1 MSTLTVPV
9 VYGPYSNPDATDTDD
24 TGAGSPVIETTLTA
38 SLETVNIGGV
48 NVHAE
53 VFNGGIPGPTFK
65 LNVGDSVV
73 VRLVNMLPYPMGIHW
88 HGVELENYSDGT
100 EITQNAAVPAPA
112 QALGNG
118 VVAGGTFL
126 YKFKVPRAGLF
137 WYHPHHHNSINR
149 VHRGLYGIIIVTD
162 PLEAGLVGSVL
173 PAAADTVQLVLS
185 DITVCKAPP
194 NLTRTFVDPATIAVA
209 DRPEWLSSN
218 TAQRGPTPAQLCE
231 LPSAKDDDG
240 NAALAAY
247 VAGDVASIVGQGP
260 PLVEGQTVLTN
271 GMDVGERKGTPAAP
285 QPLVGGFTKD
295 VRRGQGLRL
304 QMVNCAHLR
313 YFRLH
318 LSREDGQ
325 QENLRRIGGEGGLLD
340 SAILEGGNIGTIN
353 TMYSSGEI
361 LLPSATRADVVAVI
375 PAGVPVGSV
384 LTLWTRDYQRTG
396 DGGNNLNNM
405 WARLPTVPVMHLR
418 VTADPAEGYALN
430 AGDPLRAP
438 AGMPAVEV
446 LGAGNNLLPVPAGK
460 DGSAI
465 EDIQFQT
472 NGSPSFDGVTEAV
485 EPDLPLFMDS
495 TPYTNS
501 PHIQTSRYAEN
512 GQLLELTVTNASSGH
527 AHHPFH
533 LHGFSFQVVSIKPTG
548 AVGAGTPW
556 PFNEFRDTID
566 LLPDHTLTIRVRLDD
581 RSLADG
587 ATLGGAFGRW
597 LFHCHIFFHHMRGMA
612 SELVVTSATGREKP
626 NVNVGGSWAYA
637 PIGGT
642 ATRKGT
648 FFHRDGLQMTLAA
661 TKGSVIPAVPSPG
674 GNWSWSYTSA
684 PGDPASNEYV
694 YITAQ
699 DTDLRQDQAVFRL
712 QIGGADT
719 ASDQG
724 DPHIRTMG
732 GTRYDFQAAGE
743 FTLLR
748 DMEGM
753 EIQVRQTPVETPPPV
768 KDDYTGLT
776 VCVSLNTAVAA
787 RVGSHRISYQPFR
800 ERRLQFFLDGKP
812 AELPSKGLDLGGH
825 RVTVFAAG
833 GETGIRIDYEYGPV
847 VTITPNFWT
856 SYGLPYIDVDVS
868 NTNAGEGLMGRIPK
882 GNWLP
887 ALQNGVTL
895 GPKPASP
902 QERYVQLYRTFADS
916 WRVTDQTTMFLYT
929 PGKSTAT
936 FTDRNWPSQQ
946 PPCTP
951 GIEFPVP
958 VNPIRENIPI
968 AKAERICKGVTD
980 KDLHDNCV
988 FDVATTGD
996 ETWAKGYLI
1005 AQDLRHRNTAVQIIG
1020 DKPRTRPAES
1030 LVVTAT
1036 VLPRTPR
1043 RAILTGSVTFLI
1055 DDVAAEKP
1063 IDLDKQG
1070 RASLKTTSLRPG
1082 VHRIRAVYTPSR
1094 ENDAYNS
1101 SSSPTLLHQVD
1112 GKRAADP
1119 GGAPYEFRGLFY
1131 EACDCFTV
1139 CPCWLG
1145 NSPDEGECAGVF
1157 AWDIEAGS
1165 IDGVD
1170 VAGLRA
1176 VSVSHHAG
1184 LREDARQR
1192 VMIFVDDRAS
1202 RQQADALA
1210 AAFSGRLGGPLQ
1222 ELGNLL
1228 GELLGVE
1235 RAQIELR
1242 REGRLT
1248 TLTVGR
1254 RIRVEGTAREG
1265 PSGGLIA
1272 LNDGKLSNVLG
1283 SPAAVGESGRF
1294 QIGLGAH
1301 GMEMDVRGR
1310 STMSGRFSYVHVPTA
1325 DSPAPRGRVPTP
1337 DSRPPG
1343 GHG

>member
-24 TGAGSPVIETTLTA
+24 TGVGSPVIETTLTA
-38 SLETVNIGGV
+38 TLETVNIGGV
-48 NVHAE
+48 SVQAE

-65 LNVGDSVV
+65 LNVNDSVV

-100 EITQNAAVPAPA
+100 EITQNSVAPSPA
-112 QALGNG
+112 QVLGNG
-118 VVAGGTFL
+118 AVAGGTFL
-126 YKFKVPRAGLF
+126 YKFKAPRAGLF
-137 WYHPHHHNSINR
+137 WYHPHSHNSINR
-149 VHRGLYGIIIVTD
+149 VHHGLYGMIVVKD
-162 PLEAGLVGSVL
+162 PAENTLLGGVL

-185 DITVCKAPP
+185 DITVCKAPGL
-194 NLTRTFVDPATIAVA
+194 NLNRTFVDPGTIMPVA

-218 TAQRGPTPAQLCE
+218 TAQRGPTPIALCDIS
-231 LPSAKDDDG
+231 PPTAGGDAKKEDG
-240 NAALAAY
+240 TAATVAY
-247 VAGDVASIVGQGP
+247 AVGDVPSLVGQGP
-260 PLVEGQTVLTN
+260 PMVEGQTVLTN
-271 GMDVGERKGTPAAP
+271 GMDVGGRKGTPGAP
-285 QPLVGGFTKD
+285 RPLVGGFTKD
-295 VRRGQGLRL
+295 VRRGQGIRL

-318 LSREDGQ
+318 LAREDGQ
-325 QENLRRIGGEGGLLD
+325 KENLLRIGGEGGLLD
-340 SAILEGGNIGTIN
+340 NAILEGGNIGPIN
-353 TMYSSGEI
+353 TRYTSGEI
-361 LLPSATRADVVAVI
+361 LLASATRADVVAVI
-375 PAGVPVGSV
+375 PAGVPIGSV

-405 WARLPTVPVMHLR
+405 WARLPSVPVMHLR
-418 VTADPAEGYALN
+418 VTADPAEGYALS

-446 LGAGNNLLPVPAGK
+446 LGAGNTLLPVPAGK

-485 EPDLPLFMDS
+485 EPDLMLFMDS

-533 LHGFSFQVVSIKPTG
+533 LHGFSFQPVSIKPTG

-566 LLPDHTLTIRVRLDD
+566 LLPDHTVTIRLRLDD
-581 RSLADG
+581 RPLADG
-587 ATLGGAFGRW
+587 VTTGGAFGRW

-661 TKGSVIPAVPSPG
+661 SKGTVIPAGPSPG

-684 PGDPASNEYV
+684 AGDPDSNEYV

-699 DTDLRQDQAVFRL
+699 DTDGRKDQAVFRL

-724 DPHIRTMG
+724 DPHIRTVS

-787 RVGSHRISYQPFR
+787 RVGSHRISYQTFR

-812 AELPSKGLDLGGH
+812 AELPRKGLDLGGH
-825 RVTVFAAG
+825 RITVFAAG
-833 GETGIRIDYEYGPV
+833 SETGIRIDYEHGPV

-887 ALQNGVTL
+887 ALQNGATL
-895 GPKPASP
+895 GPKPASS

-936 FTDRNWPSQQ
+936 FTDRKWPAQQ

-951 GIEFPVP
+951 GNEFPTP

-980 KDLHDNCV
+980 KDLHANCV

-996 ETWAKGYLI
+996 ETLAKGYLI

-1020 DKPRTRPAES
+1020 DKPQTRLGQK

-1036 VLPRTPR
+1036 VLPRTRSRKVP
-1043 RAILTGSVTFLI
+1043 TGSVSFII
-1055 DDVAAEKP
+1055 DGVPIKP
-1063 IDLDKQG
+1063 ATKLDQHG
-1070 RASLKTTSLRPG
+1070 RACFKVVRLKTGT
-1082 VHRIRAVYTPSR
+1082 HKIRADYTPGGGD
-1094 ENDAYNS
+1094 NAYYP
-1101 SSSPTLLHQVD
+1101 SSSPNLLHPVTK
-1112 GKRAADP
+1112 G
-1119 GGAPYEFRGLFY
+1119 
-1131 EACDCFTV
+1131 
-1139 CPCWLG
+1139 
-1145 NSPDEGECAGVF
+1145 
-1157 AWDIEAGS
+1157 
-1165 IDGVD
+1165 
-1170 VAGLRA
+1170 
-1176 VSVSHHAG
+1176 
-1184 LREDARQR
+1184 
-1192 VMIFVDDRAS
+1192 
-1202 RQQADALA
+1202 
-1210 AAFSGRLGGPLQ
+1210 
-1222 ELGNLL
+1222 
-1228 GELLGVE
+1228 
-1235 RAQIELR
+1235 
-1242 REGRLT
+1242 
-1248 TLTVGR
+1248 
-1254 RIRVEGTAREG
+1254 
-1265 PSGGLIA
+1265 
-1272 LNDGKLSNVLG
+1272 
-1283 SPAAVGESGRF
+1283 
-1294 QIGLGAH
+1294 
-1301 GMEMDVRGR
+1301 
-1310 STMSGRFSYVHVPTA
+1310 HVPT
-1325 DSPAPRGRVPTP
+1325 GGTTTGGH
-1337 DSRPPG
+1337 PPG
-1343 GHG
+1343 GMPMTGMSKRAKTAKEKTPAKKPKKK